1 MPELPDDPAVD
12 IAFETVTEPD
22 VTESEFLKVMQ
33 GISERGE
40 RRKATDAARQA
51 ASDFNLVADRH
62 AERSERSQALDE
74 SLDAKLTTDADKWAS
89 APGRFDFPGIDTTD
103 ERGFDFDK

>member
-1 MPELPDDPAVD
+1 MPELPNDPAVD

-33 GISERGE
+33 GVSERGE

-51 ASDFNLVADRH
+51 ASDFNSVADRH
-62 AERSERSQALDE
+62 AERSSRSQALDE
-74 SLDAKLTTDADKWAS
+74 SLDAKVTTDADKWAS

-103 ERGFDFDK
+103 EREFEF